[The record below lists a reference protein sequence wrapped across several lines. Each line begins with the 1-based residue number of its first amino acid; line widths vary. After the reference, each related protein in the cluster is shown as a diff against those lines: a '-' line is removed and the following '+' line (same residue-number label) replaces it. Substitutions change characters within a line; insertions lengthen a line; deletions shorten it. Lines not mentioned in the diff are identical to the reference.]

1 MVYKKK
7 LIKKNGK
14 TYKLVEIVDEV
25 DERIEFFKKWSDTK
39 YCLEA
44 VKGNGYYLR
53 YVKDQTEAI
62 CLEAVKGNGYYLRYV
77 KDQTEAICLEA
88 VKGNGDVL
96 QYVKDQT
103 EAICL
108 EAVKGN
114 GDVLQYVKDVKIFE
128 KIIGGK
134 IKC

>member
-1 MVYKKK
+1 MLDVNE
-7 LIKKNGK
+7 IFKKNGK
-14 TYKLVEIVDEV
+14 TYKLVEIVNKV

-62 CLEAVKGNGYYLRYV
+62 CLEAVKGNA
-77 KDQTEAICLEA
+77 DA
-88 VKGNGDVL
+88 
-96 QYVKDQT
+96 
-103 EAICL
+103 
-108 EAVKGN
+108 
-114 GDVLQYVKDVKIFE
+114 LQYVKDVKIFE

>member
-1 MVYKKK
+1 MKEEI
-7 LIKKNGK
+7 IKKNGK

-53 YVKDQTEAI
+53 YVKD
-62 CLEAVKGNGYYLRYV
+62 
-77 KDQTEAICLEA
+77 
-88 VKGNGDVL
+88 
-96 QYVKDQT
+96 
-103 EAICL
+103 
-108 EAVKGN
+108 
-114 GDVLQYVKDVKIFE
+114 VKIFE

>member
-1 MVYKKK
+1 MLDVNE
-7 LIKKNGK
+7 IVKKNGK
-14 TYKLVEIVDEV
+14 TYKLVEIVNKV

-44 VKGNGYYLR
+44 VKGNGDYLR

-62 CLEAVKGNGYYLRYV
+62 CLEAVK
-77 KDQTEAICLEA
+77 Q
-88 VKGNGDVL
+88 NGDSL
-96 QYVKDQT
+96 R
-103 EAICL
+103 
-108 EAVKGN
+108 
-114 GDVLQYVKDVKIFE
+114 YVKDVKIFE